1 MDGRAGSSGAVLCTP
16 LISATIGWSIR
27 SSCLFGRYSAT
38 VIKISRPGCGCDAWL
53 AHARRRALLRV
64 GSGRLRMLSLS
75 GYRRDMSLT
84 RHRLVFR
91 PWTRAD
97 SAVATVVADVAHIVV
112 HHAGVINIVDVG
124 DVHVV
129 HGTVVKKV
137 SAVPTPAFV
146 TLTEIAEAVIDP
158 AVEAYVRTPVAVIE
172 NKSVASPTPI
182 GWSPQETDFRRHHP
196 CARHPVVIADVVIV
210 GPVARCPEI
219 TVPRTKRL
227 LIDRQ
232 GGRAEPNGHAD
243 LRERCCRH
251 REDDEREQQRTNKTD
266 MHCDSFSPSSLVCP
280 VLLGR
285 SGFRGLR
292 GANEGRNGTADCVS
306 LANGSART
314 FSFRRGRNLFK
325 KAQFRA
331 CVPF

>member
-1 MDGRAGSSGAVLCTP
+1 MDGRCGLSSVAP

-64 GSGRLRMLSLS
+64 GSGRLCMLSLS

-146 TLTEIAEAVIDP
+146 TLAEIAEAVIDP
-158 AVEAYVRTPVAVIE
+158 AVEAYVR
-172 NKSVASPTPI
+172 TPI

-251 REDDEREQQRTNKTD
+251 RQHDEREQ
-266 MHCDSFSPSSLVCP
+266 
-280 VLLGR
+280 
-285 SGFRGLR
+285 
-292 GANEGRNGTADCVS
+292 
-306 LANGSART
+306 
-314 FSFRRGRNLFK
+314 
-325 KAQFRA
+325 
-331 CVPF
+331 